1 MCSRVAITV
10 FWLCS
15 LQLPPAPTSAML
27 EAEDAESQVF
37 AHEGSQCCGGD
48 ALLRALAV
56 REGSSSSVACSAL
69 AASQARQ
76 SAAALMAWSV
86 EQSRSTKRHYD
97 LLTTKEQIGRQ
108 YAVARRLAAGE
119 KGYLCEWAKQN
130 YPERCLT
137 ELNLQCFLRKAR
149 TYARKFGHD
158 VVAPL
163 AASQVVRRVGGQGVS
178 GICSSAVPHSKR
190 KRVHGGGGPGIMK
203 GMVIAEELFSWFV
216 DTIDNVKGRLP
227 SGLILRMAH
236 TMANDLKTWHRLE
249 KEDGRIPPHETLQLP
264 VLNHSWLARWRKCYS
279 LSWRTCNLR
288 YKCPRALLVRR
299 LKIFWS
305 NVLRVRWLQAKLE
318 PDASLVFEGFD
329 QKPLW
334 FTAASQE
341 KTLAIRGARK
351 VAVKENL
358 PMTRSRFT
366 AMTRCRWPTPP
377 ADGKELGILFKA
389 KGKGERIRQGLS
401 VPRGVLLQFQER
413 GSYRLEDC
421 LEYLEWILDRSRA
434 VGAASQENRRVVYM
448 CDWFAPH
455 LDESLDDL
463 VHAAGHAILRIGG
476 HLTGLVQVEDTHAHA
491 PMTAHYKRREMEESF
506 DQLMLRP
513 DRLPSTSRQ
522 TVMERALDSWLDTN
536 HEAAS
541 QGFVAN
547 GIANALDGSEDGKLS
562 ADVADFWSEIGMP
575 RIRSQIEAE
584 VVEAIASGK
593 VERFEDYYKLLEAY
607 EDHAPFRE
615 GQEAFGVAEGQDDDD
630 GHDTPLGEP
639 DEDDHGHD
647 ALSFTPVASAAGQ
660 AGDEGPPDPFGS
672 PGQSDGQGER
682 FCTPRG
688 KVAGQADDEGAADPA
703 GQAGDEG
710 PPDPFGSPGQSDEQ
724 GDPYCTPRRKVAH
737 GCAPSSVALVAH
749 GREPSSR
756 RSLADSSRKNL
767 TDSVKKKHAVTVA
780 ALEAVRGAGGD
791 AQLEEQLGN
800 RLRALARSAKS
811 IGDGRVE
818 LHAVHLERQKNVE
831 RVRAKSKQEEKEKK
845 QLELTLKVRQ
855 AEAEIAKARSR
866 ETAAEAKKAVQVAK
880 DEAASQASLRNK
892 AASQESHL
900 RLHFAAHLLTQL
912 REYLLDPTA
921 GPTRVDRAH
930 RLAAEKAKR
939 KAGCEPIAVPSF
951 WTHKTAGLKNLSA
964 VMPLSRL
971 RAKTEILWASPD
983 FAWACFGESITKQDD
998 PKWALRKLI
1007 DLLMPGYFELFG
1019 SRYGLPHLMAEGQN
1033 SLDLAF
1039 LAANWRYTH
1048 VLQVKFYRCGLHE
1061 WPPTG
1066 FDCEAKHM
1074 S

>member
-1 MCSRVAITV
+1 M
-10 FWLCS
+10 
-15 LQLPPAPTSAML
+15 
-27 EAEDAESQVF
+27 
-37 AHEGSQCCGGD
+37 
-48 ALLRALAV
+48 
-56 REGSSSSVACSAL
+56 
-69 AASQARQ
+69 AS
-76 SAAALMAWSV
+76 SV
-86 EQSRSTKRHYD
+86 EQSRGTKRHYD
-97 LLTTKEQIGRQ
+97 FLTTKEQIGRQ
-108 YAVARRLAAGE
+108 YAVARRLAEGE

-163 AASQVVRRVGGQGVS
+163 AASQVFRRVGGQGVS

-216 DTIDNVKGRLP
+216 NTIDNVKGRLP

-288 YKCPRALLVRR
+288 YKCPRAILVRR

-305 NVLRVRWLQAKLE
+305 NVLRVRWLHAKLE
-318 PDASLVFEGFD
+318 PDAVLVFEGFD

-358 PMTRSRFT
+358 PMTRARFT

-522 TVMERALDSWLDTN
+522 TVMERALDAWRDTN

-562 ADVADFWSEIGMP
+562 ADVADFWLEIGMP

-615 GQEAFGVAEGQDDDD
+615 GQEAFGVAVGDDDDD

-639 DEDDHGHD
+639 DEDDDEPPADPPGQPPPPP
-647 ALSFTPVASAAGQ
+647 PVRSSSSCQPPPPQTSSSSGQPPLASAAGQ

-703 GQAGDEG
+703 GSPRQGDGQGERFCTPRGKVAGQVDDG
-710 PPDPFGSPGQSDEQ
+710 DLADRTPSPRQGDGQ
-724 GDPYCTPRRKVAH
+724 GDPYCTPRLKVAH
-737 GCAPSSVALVAH
+737 GCKPSSVAHGCEPSSVAH

-756 RSLADSSRKNL
+756 HSLADSARKNL

-831 RVRAKSKQEEKEKK
+831 RLRAKSKQEEKEKK
-845 QLELTLKVRQ
+845 QMELTLKVRQ

-880 DEAASQASLRNK
+880 EQAASQASLRNK
-892 AASQESHL
+892 AARQESHL
-900 RLHFAAHLLTQL
+900 RLHFAAHLVTQL

-930 RLAAEKAKR
+930 RLAAQKAKR

-964 VMPLSRL
+964 VLPLSRL
-971 RAKTEILWASPD
+971 RAKTEMLWASPD
-983 FAWACFGESITKQDD
+983 FAWACFGESIKKQDD

-1019 SRYGLPHLMAEGQN
+1019 SRYGLPHLMAEAQN

-1048 VLQVKFYRCGLHE
+1048 VLQVKYYRCGLHE

-1066 FDCEAKHM
+1066 FLGLHECASGVGCEAKHM